1 MRSPIPRTAG
11 QRLSQSC
18 LLLWKFCLSTFWRPL
33 NASQFLWQL
42 LWVNRVNERHVGL
55 GLCAGQKF
63 KFLRPTH
70 DEPEHVGFG
79 IVEHLTQLVWPNEHP
94 AMLRHSQCL
103 VAHTDSPHS
112 FQDEIEFF
120 CPDMLVERVGAI
132 RWQPPKPCSKILA
145 LGSLQKSAFGI
156 FIISERRQWRSSGV
170 IKKKPS
176 IAFIVVFL
184 GEQ

>member
-42 LWVNRVNERHVGL
+42 LWVNRVNDRHAGL

-70 DEPEHVGFG
+70 VEPEPLGFG
-79 IVEHLTQLVWPNEHP
+79 IVDILTNLVCPNGPP
-94 AMLRHSQCL
+94 AMICTIHVLHSN
-103 VAHTDSPHS
+103 TY
-112 FQDEIEFF
+112 
-120 CPDMLVERVGAI
+120 
-132 RWQPPKPCSKILA
+132 
-145 LGSLQKSAFGI
+145 
-156 FIISERRQWRSSGV
+156 
-170 IKKKPS
+170 
-176 IAFIVVFL
+176 
-184 GEQ
+184 

>member
-79 IVEHLTQLVWPNEHP
+79 IVEHLTQLVWPTSTPPCFGTVNV
-94 AMLRHSQCL
+94 S
-103 VAHTDSPHS
+103 SPT
-112 FQDEIEFF
+112 
-120 CPDMLVERVGAI
+120 RI
-132 RWQPPKPCSKILA
+132 RPTPSKT
-145 LGSLQKSAFGI
+145 K
-156 FIISERRQWRSSGV
+156 
-170 IKKKPS
+170 
-176 IAFIVVFL
+176 
-184 GEQ
+184 

>member
-120 CPDMLVERVGAI
+120 CPDMLVERVGANSVATAKALLQDS
-132 RWQPPKPCSKILA
+132 RSWFAPKNPRLE
-145 LGSLQKSAFGI
+145 F
-156 FIISERRQWRSSGV
+156 SSSQRDANGGR
-170 IKKKPS
+170 P
-176 IAFIVVFL
+176 A
-184 GEQ
+184 